1 MAVENMDFD
10 WLLDQASVIAFDPS
24 RPSSYVFGLGMTPD
38 ALQEQVL
45 RPMGEA
51 NLFAIADTKFIDGDM
66 RGQYRGQL
74 PRVAMTLFDVAGQ
87 QCGIVLSYH
96 EKFPPN
102 LSQYTEWSQFWHS
115 RALDTAKA

>member
-1 MAVENMDFD
+1 MAVEKMDFD
-10 WLLDQASVIAFDPS
+10 WLLDQASAIAFDPS
-24 RPSSYVFGLGMTPD
+24 RPSIYVFGLGMTPD
-38 ALQEQVL
+38 VLQEQVL
-45 RPMGEA
+45 SPMGEA
-51 NLFAIADTKFIDGDM
+51 NLFAVANTKFIEGNM

-115 RALDTAKA
+115 RALDTAQA